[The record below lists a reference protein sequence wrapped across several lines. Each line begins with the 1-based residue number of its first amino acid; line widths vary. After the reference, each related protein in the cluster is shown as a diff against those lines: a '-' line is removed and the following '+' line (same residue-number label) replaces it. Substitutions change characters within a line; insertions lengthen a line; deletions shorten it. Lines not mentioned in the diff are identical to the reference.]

1 MTTKISIND
10 LLNIPRRM
18 EPLGGQNYSYI
29 LLEEA
34 AYLFETILN
43 ERDTLAAELDKVKA
57 ERDRLQKRIDSGI
70 RARTSKAH
78 YDYSDQLIWAN
89 NEDDDKYNNSTII
102 LDEGVKL

>member
-1 MTTKISIND
+1 MSNY
-10 LLNIPRRM
+10 PAGFR
-18 EPLGGQNYSYI
+18 EPPT
-29 LLEEA
+29 EEDYYQSTEDFIA
-34 AYLFETILN
+34 ELQYKFAEACEQL
-43 ERDTLAAELDKVKA
+43 DQLAAELAKVKD

-70 RARTSKAH
+70 RVRTSKAH